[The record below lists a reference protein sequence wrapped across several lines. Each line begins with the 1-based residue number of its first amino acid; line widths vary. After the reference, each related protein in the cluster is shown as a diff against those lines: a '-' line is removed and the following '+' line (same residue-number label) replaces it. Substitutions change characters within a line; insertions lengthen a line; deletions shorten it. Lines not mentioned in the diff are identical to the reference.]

1 MKNAVVFFSY
11 DGSTRVAAK
20 VISDKFGAE
29 VFELE
34 EIKKR
39 GRSKL
44 SFMAAGFAAVSGKG
58 SKLKS
63 IYEEELKNADRL
75 YIGTPI
81 WASKPVPAINTF
93 IKKSNVEGKEI
104 VLFTVQADPNTD
116 VSSVKCIETM
126 KSMLEQR
133 GAKVIGTA
141 GLCGAGPGKTV
152 SLEDIK
158 KQIDNKLK

>member
-20 VISDKFGAE
+20 VIADKFSAE

-34 EIKKR
+34 EVKKR

-44 SFMAAGFAAVSGKG
+44 SFMAAGFAAVTGKV

-63 IYEEELKNADRL
+63 IYEEELKNVDRI

-93 IKKSNVEGKEI
+93 MKKSNVKGKEI
-104 VLFTVQADPNTD
+104 VIFTVQADPNTE

-133 GAKVIGTA
+133 GTKVIGTA
-141 GLCGAGPGKTV
+141 GLRGAGPGKTV
-152 SLEDIK
+152 SIEDIK